1 MTITIKLGLTSH
13 LRTRWASELAAN
25 EHKDHV
31 IVGAEPTGH
40 YWFTLAVY
48 LRNKCRKVAE
58 KKCRYMAM
66 LLAKIDKFKS
76 EITKLDSSISTLK
89 DSEKQK
95 ELENLLETIKKS
107 GKSPEEVIAAL
118 KNNA

>member
-1 MTITIKLGLTSH
+1 MARVRKTTDQKL
-13 LRTRWASELAAN
+13 AELEA
-25 EHKDHV
+25 KK
-31 IVGAEPTGH
+31 
-40 YWFTLAVY
+40 TL
-48 LRNKCRKVAE
+48 
-58 KKCRYMAM
+58 
-66 LLAKIDKFKS
+66 LLAKIDKFKA
-76 EITKLDSSISTLK
+76 EIAKLDSSISTLR

>member
-1 MTITIKLGLTSH
+1 MARVRKTTDQKL
-13 LRTRWASELAAN
+13 AELEA
-25 EHKDHV
+25 KK
-31 IVGAEPTGH
+31 
-40 YWFTLAVY
+40 TL
-48 LRNKCRKVAE
+48 
-58 KKCRYMAM
+58 

-76 EITKLDSSISTLK
+76 EIAKLDSSISTLK